1 VTTSHSSSDVQC
13 RQRGL
18 LAALDHAQAVV
29 EFDLEGHV
37 VQANARF
44 LDAMGYSLQ
53 DVLGQHHRI
62 FCSPEF
68 AGSAEYVAFWSR
80 LRAGQPDQ
88 GVYMRLDRHGR
99 PVWLQ
104 ASYSPVLGED
114 GRPVGVVKLATDVTE
129 ARRKELDWQAKI
141 DAIDKVQATI
151 EFSLDG
157 RVLWAN
163 DNFLGTFG
171 YALEDVRGQHHRLFC
186 QPSYVRSPEYQAFW
200 QRLARGEPD
209 AGRYRRVARDGRD
222 VWIQASYTPVLG
234 VDGKP
239 AKVVKYA
246 TDITAEVQRDTE
258 TGGKLEALSRSQAVI
273 EFDLQGNVLAANA
286 NFLRALGYTAPEIL
300 GRHHAMFCE
309 PEQVRSQAYRDFWA
323 DLSEGKFQSGRFR
336 RLGKHGIEVW
346 IQATYNPILD
356 TEGRP
361 YKVVK
366 FATDVTA
373 QVEREREV
381 SRKVDAIGAVLQD
394 MTAAIGNVAR
404 TTERTSG
411 LASQTQHAAGEG
423 SQLLQRSRDAVV
435 DIQKSATAV
444 HEIIDTIGEISSQTH
459 LLAFNAAI
467 EAARA
472 GEHGVG
478 FSVVADEVRKL
489 ADKSAQAARE
499 IARQI
504 SHNVE
509 RVGEGG
515 RLSEE
520 VDAAFRRIL
529 LQVGNTSE
537 AVGEI
542 HQAMTRQSAAT
553 QAVSQ
558 LLQELQ
564 GRAAAV

>member
-129 ARRKELDWQAKI
+129 ARRKELDWQAKV